1 MSKFLILFYFK
12 ISYLILSSR
21 PLIRENFFENLSSEN
36 STVVKLTLQKVKT
49 VKNCSKILLEVL
61 FYKIS
66 GKLKTIVTAVFS
78 LEAEVKSVIIGSVN
92 SDILSVNLQCKIT
105 V

>member
-1 MSKFLILFYFK
+1 MKT
-12 ISYLILSSR
+12 
-21 PLIRENFFENLSSEN
+21 
-36 STVVKLTLQKVKT
+36 TVVHLTLQKVKT

-92 SDILSVNLQCKIT
+92 SDILSVKLQCKIT

>member
-12 ISYLILSSR
+12 ISYLLLSSR

-36 STVVKLTLQKVKT
+36 STVVYLTLQKVKT

-78 LEAEVKSVIIGSVN
+78 LKAEVKSVIIGSVN
-92 SDILSVNLQCKIT
+92 SDILSVKLQCKIT